1 MMGCLTF
8 PFRVLSLLLILALAA
23 GGWLYRDQLLE
34 WGRGLSGRRHA
45 TLSVG
50 RPSPAGLARARAAI
64 ARLQRGS
71 VDSVVLDADESASL
85 MAEAIGP
92 VVAGQLDS
100 VRVRLSDGRVGF
112 DGSLRTSRLP
122 RELLGPLAVA
132 VRSREP
138 ISATGAVRMVQPGL
152 GEWDIDRLSI
162 RDIPLPRE
170 AVPRL
175 LARALGDSARR
186 TLPLELP
193 QAVRDLRVR
202 PDGVTLYRQ
211 EAR

>member
-1 MMGCLTF
+1 
-8 PFRVLSLLLILALAA
+8 
-23 GGWLYRDQLLE
+23 
-34 WGRGLSGRRHA
+34 
-45 TLSVG
+45 
-50 RPSPAGLARARAAI
+50 
-64 ARLQRGS
+64 
-71 VDSVVLDADESASL
+71 
-85 MAEAIGP
+85 
-92 VVAGQLDS
+92 
-100 VRVRLSDGRVGF
+100 
-112 DGSLRTSRLP
+112 
-122 RELLGPLAVA
+122 
-132 VRSREP
+132 
-138 ISATGAVRMVQPGL
+138 MVQPGL

-175 LARALGDSARR
+175 LARALGDSVRR